1 MTEALQPTVSY
12 SYSFVLEFR
21 LVCSQK
27 EVGTVVEIVRR
38 NHRFPAVLEEVLS
51 SLEQAYQSSVE
62 VLAVRNVVC
71 HKHG

>member
-21 LVCSQK
+21 VVTTQK
-27 EVGTVVEIVRR
+27 EVGTVVKIVRSK
-38 NHRFPAVLEEVLS
+38 HRFPAALEEVLS

-62 VLAVRNVVC
+62 VIAVRNVVC
-71 HKHG
+71 HKHS